1 MKIKDLDETKILN
14 VKLQNGNKFLKY
26 SHKNI
31 QVKIPVEQFTE
42 NEITVSI
49 NSVRNLP
56 KGVVAKLF
64 PKQIKLI
71 FTVPLSKYGRLSEQ
85 DFSLGIDFSQSNNY
99 TNKRLTVELLKKPDY
114 VNLVRMEPSKI
125 EYIIQK

>member
-1 MKIKDLDETKILN
+1 MKL
-14 VKLQNGNKFLKY
+14 KFLKY